1 MEECFLYVA
10 LQFGALDGFWWN
22 SWCLLPTTISLFEE
36 KKSFWRK
43 NVVVKKALKCP
54 SKSFKQAQLN
64 AVLTSQQLQRLH
76 GGGTTNSVTCTK
88 HVVLEGD
95 GEQLSVDFYV
105 NKASKWLKKYFKFD
119 FSNSKWLYCS
129 NCYFRHLLSFNYLTY
144 DRKLEII
151 ESIWFSSV
159 APLLSGSLFICWEK
173 TAAQFFSFHML

>member
-76 GGGTTNSVTCTK
+76 GGDDKFCD
-88 HVVLEGD
+88 L
-95 GEQLSVDFYV
+95 Y
-105 NKASKWLKKYFKFD
+105 KACGFGGGWRAIKCRFLCQQSFKM
-119 FSNSKWLYCS
+119 
-129 NCYFRHLLSFNYLTY
+129 T
-144 DRKLEII
+144 
-151 ESIWFSSV
+151 
-159 APLLSGSLFICWEK
+159 
-173 TAAQFFSFHML
+173 